1 LTQPARRDPA
11 RGHDVGVPLP
21 EPRPADQPPA
31 VAHPSAT
38 LVLLRDGSAGIET
51 LLVRRNARLDFHGGA
66 WVFPGGRIDDE
77 DSVGEV
83 DELTAARR
91 AAVRELGEEAGL
103 TVAPELLVHVSTWT
117 TPDIAPKRFR
127 TLFFVAPGDGA
138 VHVDGGE
145 IHDHRW
151 VAPQAA
157 LAARRAGELE
167 LPPPQHVTLLALCAY
182 ASVEEAVRSLAG
194 LEPLSF
200 APRFVQGEGGAVCLY
215 EGDAGYETREL
226 DVDGPRHRLW
236 LIGADWRYERS

>member
-1 LTQPARRDPA
+1 VQLPD
-11 RGHDVGVPLP
+11 PLP
-21 EPRPADQPPA
+21 PDQAPA

-38 LVLLRDGSAGIET
+38 LVLLRDGRDGLET

-66 WVFPGGRIDDE
+66 WVFPGGRIDD
-77 DSVGEV
+77 DDRVGAV

-91 AAVRELGEEAGL
+91 AAVRELAEEAGL
-103 TVAPELLVHVSTWT
+103 TVVPELLVHVSTWT

-138 VHVDGGE
+138 VRVDGGE

-151 VAPQAA
+151 ITPHAA
-157 LAARRAGELE
+157 LAARSAGELE
-167 LPPPQHVTLLALCAY
+167 LPPPQHVTLLALRDY
-182 ASVEEAVRSLAG
+182 ASVDEAVRSLAA

-200 APRFVQGEGGAVCLY
+200 APRFVQSEHGAVCLY

-226 DVDGPRHRLW
+226 DATGARHRLW
-236 LIGADWRYERS
+236 LTGADWRYERS